1 MLKAGLL
8 LFLPAAFAVLLGDY
22 SVLMPNKAKVL
33 MTPGA
38 RPSVRGTKAGLLDRD
53 AIDETHTFT
62 VDVPGVEAY
71 NEETSSQELQ
81 ALLDQRLSSESVS
94 VGKGNSYK
102 LWLSKDVCLV
112 ALRVFP
118 FGYKTFLL
126 RAEEP
131 NTQAQAGEEALQY
144 SVMDVSRG
152 GGTKRCTISTN
163 IELSGLSPV
172 KVSINC
178 VSLKLDKA
186 LKKRLL
192 KVLQEAWSTR
202 LAADV
207 SLCASRLSQS
217 REHKRLASEALKEKK
232 RVEND
237 KVLNPPKQISPT
249 VRRPGGGGRLNLGAE
264 RRSSKTQTR
273 VVRRGG

>member
-38 RPSVRGTKAGLLDRD
+38 SPSKRGTKAGLLDRD

-94 VGKGNSYK
+94 VGNSYK

-192 KVLQEAWSTR
+192 KALQEAWSTR

>member
-1 MLKAGLL
+1 VGLL
-8 LFLPAAFAVLLGDY
+8 LLLFPAAAAVLLGDY
-22 SVLMPNKAKVL
+22 SVLLPNKAKVL
-33 MTPGA
+33 LTPGA
-38 RPSVRGTKAGLLDRD
+38 PIARGGGRTKVGLQDRD
-53 AIDETHTFT
+53 AIDETHTFA
-62 VDVPGVEAY
+62 VEVPGLEAY
-71 NEETSSQELQ
+71 DGVTTSQELL

-94 VGKGNSYK
+94 VGKGGAYK
-102 LWLSKDVCLV
+102 LWLSKDVVLV
-112 ALRVFP
+112 SLRVFP

-131 NTQAQAGEEALQY
+131 NTQAQAGEGVLEY
-144 SVMDVSRG
+144 SVLDISRG
-152 GGTKRCTISTN
+152 GGSTRCTLTTH
-163 IELSGLSPV
+163 IELSGLSP

-178 VSLKLDKA
+178 VSLKLNKA

-192 KVLQEAWSTR
+192 KALQEAWSTR

-207 SLCASRLSQS
+207 SLCLSRLMQS
-217 REHKRLASEALKEKK
+217 REHKRLASEAFKEKK

-249 VRRPGGGGRLNLGAE
+249 VRRPGGGGRLNLGAD
-264 RRSSKTQTR
+264 RRASKTQTR

>member
-38 RPSVRGTKAGLLDRD
+38 SSSVRGTKAGLLDRD

-94 VGKGNSYK
+94 VGKGNTYK

-131 NTQAQAGEEALQY
+131 NTQAQPGEEALQY

-192 KVLQEAWSTR
+192 KALQEAWSTR